1 MDIYLKLFEVL
12 FPVFFVVGI
21 GYYLGKKNPKIDT
34 TFITNFAANVGTPA
48 MIIYALTATGTSFE
62 IFKNYF
68 WYYLIAIIIFSLIGI
83 VFLFLL
89 NTKDII
95 RELPP
100 FIMPNTGNMG
110 LPICLFAYGS
120 QGLGVAAA
128 ISALIILSHFTL
140 GIFLAA
146 NVGTPAMIIYALTAT
161 GTSFEIFKNYFWY
174 YFIAIIIF
182 SLIGVV
188 FLFLLNTKDIIRELP
203 PFIMPNTGNMGLPIC
218 LFAYG
223 SQGLGVAA
231 AISALIILSHFTLG
245 IFLAARKFNFDVIL
259 KSPPFY
265 TIIISVFLLYFEIKT
280 PVFIENTTF
289 LLMYATIFLILM
301 SLGIALTRFK
311 VFSFKKAL
319 ISSIG
324 RVIAGPIVGFLL
336 IRYFNLT
343 GFAAGVLLIQCSM
356 PSAVLNYLVAS
367 IYSPKKIID
376 SVASTIVVSTLMSF
390 ITIPI
395 VVFFALKY
403 FN

>member
-1 MDIYLKLFEVL
+1 MLIYLKLFEVL

-34 TFITNFAANVGTPA
+34 TFITNFAANVGTPS
-48 MIIYALTATGTSFE
+48 MILYALNPINISFDV
-62 IFKNYF
+62 FKYYF
-68 WYYLIAIIIFSLIGI
+68 GYYVIAIIGFILIGI
-83 VFLFLL
+83 ICLFIQ
-89 NTKDII
+89 NTKDIV

-100 FIMPNTGNMG
+100 LIMPNTGNMG

-120 QGLGVAAA
+120 QGLGVSAS
-128 ISALIILSHFTL
+128 ISALIILCHFTL
-140 GIFLAA
+140 G
-146 NVGTPAMIIYALTAT
+146 V
-161 GTSFEIFKNYFWY
+161 
-174 YFIAIIIF
+174 
-182 SLIGVV
+182 
-188 FLFLLNTKDIIRELP
+188 
-203 PFIMPNTGNMGLPIC
+203 
-218 LFAYG
+218 
-223 SQGLGVAA
+223 
-231 AISALIILSHFTLG
+231 
-245 IFLAARKFNFDVIL
+245 FLAARKFSVDVII

-265 TIIISVFLLYFEIKT
+265 TIIVAVILLYYDFHL

-319 ISSIG
+319 ICSIG
-324 RVIAGPIVGFLL
+324 RVIVGPIIGFLL
-336 IRYFNLT
+336 IKYFKLS

-376 SVASTIVVSTLMSF
+376 SVASTIVVSTVMSF
-390 ITIPI
+390 FTIPI